1 MKKKTF
7 LRFLTAAAAVIC
19 AGVSLVMPVSAKREH
34 EESIQYCTLYDPD
47 DMFAE
52 SEEAAINE
60 TIRSTSDE
68 IDMYVA
74 VNILGDSGSS
84 YEDYEVEEF
93 TDDRYDELFNKRYE
107 KEQDGIMLTLN
118 MPSHY
123 IYISTCGLGELYYY
137 NGSTDDRIYQMN
149 ENMKDALRRGDN
161 AGAISQFCSDCI
173 KYYKQ
178 GIPDNAYTY
187 NSGSGMYAYKQNGE
201 LVFAEKL
208 PWWFGVRWKLFGI
221 LAAVFGGLA
230 ALISLLV
237 IKSSYQLKKSLDPSN
252 YVSEKD
258 TNFLVKDDIF
268 IRAHTT
274 KTHIDRSSGGG
285 GGGGGGSS
293 HTSSGGFSHGGGGSH
308 W

>member
-1 MKKKTF
+1 MKKKPF
-7 LRFLTAAAAVIC
+7 LHLLSAAAAAVCGMIC
-19 AGVSLVMPVSAKREH
+19 LVLPVSATREH
-34 EESIQYCTLYDPD
+34 EETIQYCTLYDPD

-52 SEEAAINE
+52 SEEASLNE
-60 TIRSTSDE
+60 MIRSTSDE

-74 VNILGDSGSS
+74 VNILGDSGSN
-84 YEDYEVEEF
+84 YEDYEVEDF
-93 TDDRYDELFNKRYE
+93 TDNRYDELFNMRYE

-123 IYISTCGLGELYYY
+123 IYISSCGIGELYYY
-137 NGSTDDRIYQMN
+137 NGGADDRIYQMN

-161 AGAISQFCSDCI
+161 AGAIAQFCSDCI

-178 GIPDNAYTY
+178 GLPDNAYTY
-187 NSGSGMYAYKQNGE
+187 NDGNGMYAYNMNGE
-201 LVFAEKL
+201 IVFSEKL
-208 PWWFGVRWKLFGI
+208 PWWFGVNWKFLGI
-221 LAAVFGGLA
+221 LAVIFGGLA
-230 ALISLLV
+230 GLISMLV

-252 YVSEKD
+252 YVSEKE
-258 TNFLVKDDIF
+258 TKFLVKDDIF

-285 GGGGGGSS
+285 GGGGGSS